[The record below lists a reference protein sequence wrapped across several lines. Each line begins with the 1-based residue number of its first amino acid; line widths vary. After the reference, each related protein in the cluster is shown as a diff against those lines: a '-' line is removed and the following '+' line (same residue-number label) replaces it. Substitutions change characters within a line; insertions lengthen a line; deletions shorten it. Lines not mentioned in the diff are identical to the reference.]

1 MGKAPHLCVR
11 PNGTAGL
18 PQDSVAL
25 CHQIRVLD
33 KRGIFGRIGTLPPVV
48 MEQIEVV
55 VRVTLGL

>member
-1 MGKAPHLCVR
+1 VAAGI
-11 PNGTAGL
+11 GGL

-33 KRGIFGRIGTLPPVV
+33 KQGLADRIGSLPPSV
-48 MEQIEVV
+48 MDQIERV